1 MTNETLILLQSK
13 CDNGPIIPMTTINI
27 PMDPSIYIIKILKT
41 IIGPKNQNW
50 NPKLNVPYLWN
61 NYVL

>member
-41 IIGPKNQNW
+41 IIGPKNQN
-50 NPKLNVPYLWN
+50 
-61 NYVL
+61 